1 MESYGKKE
9 SVDEERNLL
18 WIILVVSQPVVVG

>member
-1 MESYGKKE
+1 MESYGKRK
-9 SVDEERNLL
+9 SVDEEWNLL